1 MIDGRRLPV
10 LDVEHLSKEYPSPAG
25 PLRVLDDVSLHM
37 EAGDRLVVM
46 GPSGSGKSTLLSILG
61 TLEEPTAGSVWLDG
75 VDPFAVPPIGR
86 AAFRN
91 AHIGFVFQEHHLLP
105 GCSAIDNVVLPSLAS
120 GRVTDAIEARGRGLL
135 ERVGLA
141 GRIDHPPARL
151 SGGERQRVAIA
162 RALIH
167 TPRLILADEPTGQLD
182 ALAAAAIA
190 ELLVELAA
198 ETSSL
203 LVVVTH
209 AASIAARIAAGG
221 GSVRQL
227 IDGRLLPSSPEAA
240 RP

>member
-1 MIDGRRLPV
+1 M
-10 LDVEHLSKEYPSPAG
+10 LDVEHLVKEYPAAVG
-25 PLRVLDDVSLHM
+25 ALRVLDDVSLRM

-61 TLEEPTAGSVWLDG
+61 TLEEPTAGSVRLDG
-75 VDPFAVPPIGR
+75 VDPFAESPAGR

-91 AHIGFVFQEHHLLP
+91 ARIGFVFQEHHLLA
-105 GCSAIDNVVLPSLAS
+105 GCSAIDNVVLPALAT
-120 GRVTDAIEARGRGLL
+120 GRVSDAIEARGQALL

-141 GRIDHPPARL
+141 KRVEHPPARL

-167 TPRLILADEPTGQLD
+167 APRLILADEPTGQLD
-182 ALAAAAIA
+182 AHAAAAVA
-190 ELLVELAA
+190 DLLVELAA

-203 LVVVTH
+203 LIVVTH
-209 AASIAARIAAGG
+209 AASIAARIAADG
-221 GSVRQL
+221 GSMRQL
-227 IDGRLLPSSPEAA
+227 VDGRLQPPSPVAA